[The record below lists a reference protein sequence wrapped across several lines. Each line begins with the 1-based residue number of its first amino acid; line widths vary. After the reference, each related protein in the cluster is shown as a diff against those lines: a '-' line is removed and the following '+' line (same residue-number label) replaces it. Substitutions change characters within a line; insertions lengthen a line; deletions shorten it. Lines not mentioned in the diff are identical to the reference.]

1 MTTVLDTRPPAAATT
16 SAAPAHTARR
26 VTLPGV
32 LHSEWIKLRSVRS
45 TTWSYIAAAAALL
58 FFGSLAAAFTGG
70 LLASPED
77 GGGPGGTDP
86 TGIVLSGVPLVALII
101 GVLGVMVMTSEYA
114 TGTIRSTMTFVPRR
128 LQVLG
133 AKAVVLTAV
142 TLPVML
148 VATVGT
154 FLVGQALLGA
164 GDAGTATAA
173 LGDDGVLR
181 AVLGT
186 AVYLTGITLIGLALG
201 SLLRSTP
208 AALSVLVALFFLI
221 PGLGSFLLPASVRDD
236 VLPYL
241 PSNAGSAFTS
251 VSPTPDLLSAG
262 TGAVVFA
269 AWILVP
275 LVIAALRLVRR
286 PV

>member
-1 MTTVLDTRPPAAATT
+1 MTTHTSTPAATYAATN
-16 SAAPAHTARR
+16 ARPLK
-26 VTLPGV
+26 VTMAGV

-45 TTWSYIAAAAALL
+45 TAWSYLAAAGVLL

-133 AKAVVLTAV
+133 AKAVVLAAV

-154 FLVGQALLGA
+154 FLLGQALLGA

-173 LGDDGVLR
+173 LSDDGVLR
-181 AVLGT
+181 AVLGS
-186 AVYLTGITLIGLALG
+186 AVYLTGITLVGLALG

-208 AALSVLVALFFLI
+208 AALSVLVALFFLL

-251 VSPTPDLLSAG
+251 VNPTPDLLNAS
-262 TGAVVFA
+262 TGAAVFA

-275 LVIAALRLVRR
+275 LALAAVRLARR

>member
-1 MTTVLDTRPPAAATT
+1 MTTVLDTPDPAAASSS
-16 SAAPAHTARR
+16 SARAHAAGR

-45 TTWSYIAAAAALL
+45 TAWSYVAAAGVLL

-86 TGIVLSGVPLVALII
+86 TAIALSGVPLVALLI

-148 VATVGT
+148 VTTVAT
-154 FLVGQALLGA
+154 FLLGQALLGA

-173 LGDDGVLR
+173 LSDDGVLR
-181 AVLGT
+181 AVLGS
-186 AVYLTGITLIGLALG
+186 AVYLTGITLVGLALG

-208 AALSVLVALFFLI
+208 AALSVLVALFFLL

-251 VSPTPDLLSAG
+251 VDPSPDLLSAG
-262 TGAVVFA
+262 TGAAVFA
-269 AWILVP
+269 AWVLVP
-275 LVIAALRLVRR
+275 LVIAAVRLARR

>member
-1 MTTVLDTRPPAAATT
+1 MTTASAETTARTPMRITT
-16 SAAPAHTARR
+16 S
-26 VTLPGV
+26 GV

-45 TTWSYIAAAAALL
+45 TTWSYVAAAGTLL

-70 LLASPED
+70 LLASPDED
-77 GGGPGGTDP
+77 GGPGFTDP
-86 TGIVLSGVPLVALII
+86 TGTVLSGVPLVALVV
-101 GVLGVMVMTSEYA
+101 GVLGVIAMPSEYA
-114 TGTIRSTMTFVPRR
+114 TGTLRSTMTFVPQRVR
-128 LQVLG
+128 VLLG
-133 AKAVVLTAV
+133 KAAVLAGV

-148 VATVGT
+148 LATVTT

-164 GDAGTATAA
+164 GDPGTATAS

-181 AVLGT
+181 AVLST
-186 AVYLTGITLIGLALG
+186 AVYLAGIALLGLALG
-201 SLLRSTP
+201 TLLRSTP
-208 AALSVLVALFFLI
+208 AALSALFALIFLL
-221 PGLGSFLLPASVRDD
+221 PGLGTFLLPASVRDD

-251 VSPTPDLLSAG
+251 VVPTPDLLAAG
-262 TGAVVFA
+262 TGALVFA

-275 LVIAALRLVRR
+275 LALAAVQLRRR